1 MPAIPYACFAPV
13 DAQGRARRHAL
24 QKRMKIASALVAAA
38 VAILAGAVAQAYIQG
53 GSLLAAGI
61 LVAGTLFL
69 FEAFRRAD
77 RAFLAPLQAACQ
89 DDYSRQL
96 DMLLGPLLD
105 DEGAAASERVHRL
118 SA

>member
-1 MPAIPYACFAPV
+1 MPAIPYDCFGPV
-13 DAQGRARRHAL
+13 DPQGRARRHAL

-38 VAILAGAVAQAYIQG
+38 IAILAAAVTQAYVQG
-53 GSLLAAGI
+53 GSLLAFGI
-61 LVAGTLFL
+61 LVSGVLFM

-96 DMLLGPLLD
+96 DMLLRPLLD
-105 DEGAAASERVHRL
+105 DQGAVATERAHRL

>member
-1 MPAIPYACFAPV
+1 MPAIPYTCIGPV

-24 QKRMKIASALVAAA
+24 QKRMKVASALVAAA

-53 GSLLAAGI
+53 GTLLAAGI
-61 LVAGTLFL
+61 LVSGMLFL

-96 DMLLGPLLD
+96 DMLLRPLLD
-105 DEGAAASERVHRL
+105 DEGTVAPERARRL